1 MWALL
6 LTLLLLA
13 LFPILLAVLF
23 RETLLERKQKAILD
37 DLGKLGA
44 FELPLVKRKGGES
57 GIREE
62 IEGYYSR
69 SFLFP
74 PAILLSVLYLPGFL
88 LCNEFMSTKFDAGHT
103 SWPFY
108 ANLTAVVEP
117 ILFAFIGVYLFNMG
131 TMVRRLYLSDL
142 TENVFWGGINRLL
155 LSMGVAIVLAS
166 GLEATWRLEG
176 ATSDTV
182 FFAIGFLANAFLQNI
197 LQAGLR
203 AGKIGKAKT
212 HDVPL
217 QMVRGINI
225 WKEYRLEE
233 EGIEDAQNL
242 ATADVIDL
250 AVKTHY
256 GLRTLIDWIDQAVL
270 VVRLGEKKIQTLW
283 ELGVP
288 VSAIDLAAQSP
299 ENTGNP
305 AIAESLASKLEM
317 EPLLMASLMNSLL
330 EDEYIRTLWAL
341 WQTRPEAKRIGAA
354 A

>member
-13 LFPILLAVLF
+13 IFPMLLAVLF
-23 RETLLERKQKAILD
+23 REALLERKQKAILA

-88 LCNEFMSTKFDAGHT
+88 LCNAFMSAKFGT
-103 SWPFY
+103 GNTWPFY
-108 ANLTAVVEP
+108 RSLTAIAEP
-117 ILFAFIGVYLFNMG
+117 ILFAFVGVYLFNMG
-131 TMVRRLYLSDL
+131 TMVRRLYLSDV

-155 LSMGVAIVLAS
+155 LSMGVAIVAAS
-166 GLEATWRLEG
+166 GLANTLQPG
-176 ATSDTV
+176 GTTSDTV
-182 FFAIGFLANAFLQNI
+182 FFSIGFLANAFLQNV

-270 VVRLGEKKIQTLW
+270 VVRLGEKKTQTLW

-288 VSAIDLAAQSP
+288 VSAIDLASQSP
-299 ENTGNP
+299 ENTGQS
-305 AIAESLASKLEM
+305 AIAELLASKLEM

-330 EDEYIRTLWAL
+330 EDEYIRTLWTL
-341 WQTRPEAKRIGAA
+341 WQTRPETKSAIGAA